1 MAVVEMSTSRL
12 KELDALRSGS
22 IGEVP
27 LWLHNHHRWTLPLIA
42 AAQDIGHVP
51 RPCHLIVFDQHRDAV
66 APRCV
71 AALQELQEKG
81 ATIDALI
88 DLSARHLST
97 MNDDWIKG
105 AMELGLVD
113 HAIVFGARLA
123 GLLNNELEFNDCRGE
138 RHRIFLPG
146 LPKTGLDYQGDLS
159 DLARHTELRE
169 LWGLLG
175 WGSRAT
181 GELSFAEQRPKLFL
195 SIDLDCFIICW
206 REYLLP
212 WVHEVYE
219 KEFLTASTYGPTKGW
234 TGKKFFDGLLASAG
248 VIDIAR
254 EPDCCGGS
262 EKADHVLADI
272 NRYIFDGCLAVS

>member
-1 MAVVEMSTSRL
+1 MEISTSRL

-51 RPCHLIVFDQHRDAV
+51 RPCHLLVFDQHRDAL

-71 AALQELQEKG
+71 AALQELREKG
-81 ATIDALI
+81 VTIDALI

-105 AMELGLVD
+105 SMELGLVD
-113 HAIVFGARLA
+113 HAIVFGAGRA
-123 GLLNNELEFNDCRGE
+123 GLPDNELEFNDRQGE

-146 LPKTGLDYQGDLS
+146 LPRAGLDYQGDLS
-159 DLARHTELRE
+159 DLARHSELRE
-169 LWGLLG
+169 LWNLLG
-175 WGSRAT
+175 WDSRAT
-181 GELSFAEQRPKLFL
+181 GEFSFAEKRTKLFL
-195 SIDLDCFIICW
+195 SIDLDCFIMRW

-219 KEFLTASTYGPTKGW
+219 KEFHTASTYGPTEGR
-234 TGKKFFDGLLASAG
+234 TGKDFFDGLLASAG

-262 EKADHVLADI
+262 EKADQVLADL
-272 NRYIFDGCLAVS
+272 NRYIFDGRLAIS